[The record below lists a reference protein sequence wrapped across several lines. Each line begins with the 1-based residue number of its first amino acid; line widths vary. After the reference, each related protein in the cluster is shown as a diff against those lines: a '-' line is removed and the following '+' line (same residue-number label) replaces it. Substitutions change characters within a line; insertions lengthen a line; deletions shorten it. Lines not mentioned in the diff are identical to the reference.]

1 MCRFNIIYVKGE
13 KAQEYLA
20 QKGYGTFGEFGEDWQ
35 GCQGYVYGACNC
47 SSMVGSLDGQSGSS
61 YDEMFKYKKEKE
73 LKRLFEIRELMQ
85 RPDYK
90 TLCEEYQKAK
100 QEIFD
105 KMDEL
110 TAEVQELDLQMEE
123 QLYRKYN
130 GRIPAEESKK
140 MCEELERR
148 RSNIEASPEYKVLQ
162 ERLDVLLREHL
173 LLDESNGYYLTKEE
187 QEEARAGLSLG
198 GSDFFVPAD
207 EFVDFLAENE
217 EALVGETKEEL
228 EDQFSAVFTA
238 EEIGF
243 AKRQKK
249 SFRDTGHCFRNYW
262 IWGRSLCLL
271 PSVVNRKIFNWRENI
286 LSTTLEWSIWL
297 AWGLTR

>member
-1 MCRFNIIYVKGE
+1 MP
-13 KAQEYLA
+13 
-20 QKGYGTFGEFGEDWQ
+20 
-35 GCQGYVYGACNC
+35 
-47 SSMVGSLDGQSGSS
+47 
-61 YDEMFKYKKEKE
+61 EMFKCKKEKE
-73 LKRLFEIRELMQ
+73 LERLLEIRELMH

-90 TLCEEYQKAK
+90 TMREEYRKAK

-110 TAEVQELDLQMEE
+110 TAEVEELDIQMEE

-140 MCEELERR
+140 MCEELERKR
-148 RSNIEASPEYKVLQ
+148 ATIEASPEYKVLQ
-162 ERLDVLLREHL
+162 ERLGVLLREHL

-207 EFVDFLAENE
+207 EFVDFLAEDG

-228 EDQFSAVFTA
+228 EARFSDVFTA

-243 AKRQKK
+243 QQELASCVIDDVIEGLQAEDCKEAEAKEEFQGYRTLFQELL
-249 SFRDTGHCFRNYW
+249 DTGEEPLFTTVCCEPEDLRLAGEYPINELKMEHLAGLGFDQVLR
-262 IWGRSLCLL
+262 I
-271 PSVVNRKIFNWRENI
+271 VRED
-286 LSTTLEWSIWL
+286 
-297 AWGLTR
+297 RR